1 MKADIVKVDSSVPNL
16 TDFAIEKGINYQL
29 LKDANPWLRTNKIIN
44 NERKELF
51 IKIPTQEY
59 LKNPEKGGRVHFEN
73 WVVNP

>member
-1 MKADIVKVDSSVPNL
+1 
-16 TDFAIEKGINYQL
+16 
-29 LKDANPWLRTNKIIN
+29 LRTNKIIN